1 MTTHIST
8 IYIYFSKIPAV
19 SLYLCCF
26 LTTGTYQYYIS
37 IYVEWVQVLH
47 LSFNKG
53 KYSVLHFDTF
63 KISVQNYNIEHCKNN
78 FYFEIC
84 RLYHILLFKISVN
97 VWLAGMVI
105 SHVQFSVKLDNLIN
119 LKYSAFMLEKD
130 PQIHCVFITTHWT
143 KVNKVKKV
151 SF

>member
-1 MTTHIST
+1 MLLEEILQYDQDLVSKRAPTDSSHFYYSYLLAATTHIST

-105 SHVQFSVKLDNLIN
+105 SHVQFSVKLDN
-119 LKYSAFMLEKD
+119 S
-130 PQIHCVFITTHWT
+130 
-143 KVNKVKKV
+143 
-151 SF
+151 

>member
-1 MTTHIST
+1 MLLEEILQYDQDLVSKRAPTDSSHFYHSYLLAVTTHIST

-63 KISVQNYNIEHCKNN
+63 KISVQNYNIEHCKYN
-78 FYFEIC
+78 FYFWDLQVVPYIIIKNFCECLISWYGNKP
-84 RLYHILLFKISVN
+84 RRILS
-97 VWLAGMVI
+97 
-105 SHVQFSVKLDNLIN
+105 
-119 LKYSAFMLEKD
+119 
-130 PQIHCVFITTHWT
+130 
-143 KVNKVKKV
+143 KVG
-151 SF
+151 

>member
-1 MTTHIST
+1 MNASGRNPSIRPRSSIKESPYRLFSFLTFIPPCCDHTHIYNLHILFKDTCSFPLFM
-8 IYIYFSKIPAV
+8 YIY
-19 SLYLCCF
+19 F

-47 LSFNKG
+47 LSFDKG
-53 KYSVLHFDTF
+53 KYSILHFDTF

-97 VWLAGMVI
+97 V
-105 SHVQFSVKLDNLIN
+105 
-119 LKYSAFMLEKD
+119 
-130 PQIHCVFITTHWT
+130 
-143 KVNKVKKV
+143 
-151 SF
+151 

>member
-1 MTTHIST
+1 MLLEEILQYDQDLVSKRAPTDSSHFYHSYLLAVTTHIST
-8 IYIYFSKIPAV
+8 ICIYFSKIPAV

-63 KISVQNYNIEHCKNN
+63 KISVQNYNIEHCRYN
-78 FYFEIC
+78 FYFWDLQVVPYIIIKNFCE
-84 RLYHILLFKISVN
+84 F
-97 VWLAGMVI
+97 WLAGMVI
-105 SHVQFSVKLDNLIN
+105 SHVQFSVKLDN
-119 LKYSAFMLEKD
+119 S
-130 PQIHCVFITTHWT
+130 
-143 KVNKVKKV
+143 
-151 SF
+151 

>member
-1 MTTHIST
+1 MNASGRNPSIRPRSSIKESPYRLFSFLPFIPPCCDHTHIYNLHILFKDARFPLSM
-8 IYIYFSKIPAV
+8 
-19 SLYLCCF
+19 LF
-26 LTTGTYQYYIS
+26 LTTRTYQYMYYFS
-37 IYVEWVQVLH
+37 ICVEWVQVLH

-97 VWLAGMVI
+97 V
-105 SHVQFSVKLDNLIN
+105 
-119 LKYSAFMLEKD
+119 
-130 PQIHCVFITTHWT
+130 
-143 KVNKVKKV
+143 
-151 SF
+151 

>member
-1 MTTHIST
+1 MNASGRNPSIRPRSSIKESPYRLFSFLTFIPPCCDHTHIYNLHILFKDTCSFPLFMLFFNYRYLS
-8 IYIYFSKIPAV
+8 ILYFN
-19 SLYLCCF
+19 LCWVG
-26 LTTGTYQYYIS
+26 TGTS
-37 IYVEWVQVLH
+37 

-105 SHVQFSVKLDNLIN
+105 SHVQFSVKLDN
-119 LKYSAFMLEKD
+119 S
-130 PQIHCVFITTHWT
+130 
-143 KVNKVKKV
+143 
-151 SF
+151 